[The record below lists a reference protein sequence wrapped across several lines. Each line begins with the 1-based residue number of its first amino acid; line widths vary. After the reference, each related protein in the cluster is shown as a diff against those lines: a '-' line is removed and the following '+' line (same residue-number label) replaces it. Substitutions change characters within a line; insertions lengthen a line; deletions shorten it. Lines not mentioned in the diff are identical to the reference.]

1 MKGMLFVLNR
11 YQFELL
17 NYAEKT
23 SGISLNY
30 KLLSDILKIS
40 QSIIK
45 KEKTNLLELG
55 LLELSDNM
63 KIKISPKGIRT
74 LEPYRVKRA
83 VIMGAGFGS
92 RMMPATKNCPKP
104 MVKVNGKRIIETQLD
119 ALIDAGI
126 KDITIVRGY
135 KKEKYDEL
143 LKKYPFLKF
152 IDNDDYD
159 KTNNISSVMKA
170 LDKIKGGTYL
180 NEADLY
186 ITNPDVITKY
196 QYTSNILGSYSLET
210 DDWSFRMKDGHI
222 VDYQQGNTYCYNYYG
237 ISYWTAE
244 DCDKLRSDWS
254 EAYSTENGKQLFWEF
269 IPLKLRHDNYQVGIR
284 QCTKKDIMEIDNYY
298 ELAALDK
305 SYPKISSK

>member
-1 MKGMLFVLNR
+1 MTFIERKKLVLKDYR
-11 YQFELL
+11 KIAISIRISCKKVQEEILLLKELGYL
-17 NYAEKT
+17 KT
-23 SGISLNY
+23 KHNEI
-30 KLLSDILKIS
+30 
-40 QSIIK
+40 
-45 KEKTNLLELG
+45 LELT
-55 LLELSDNM
+55 L
-63 KIKISPKGIRT
+63 KGYNAI
-74 LEPYRVKRA
+74 EPYRVRRA

-92 RMMPATKNCPKP
+92 RMMPATENCPKP

-119 ALIDAGI
+119 ALIAVGI
-126 KDITIVRGY
+126 RDITIVRGY
-135 KKEKYDEL
+135 KKEKYNNL
-143 LKKYPFLKF
+143 LAKYPFLKF
-152 IDNDDYD
+152 IDNNNYD

-210 DDWSFRMKDGHI
+210 DDWSFRMKDGYI
-222 VDYQQGNTYCYNYYG
+222 TDYQQGNTYCYNYYG

-269 IPLKLRHDNYQVGIR
+269 IPLKLRHDNYQVEIR
-284 QCTKKDIMEIDNYY
+284 QCAKKDIMEIDNYY

>member
-1 MKGMLFVLNR
+1 MLDRYKFEILSYLEKKGKMMNMPKFIADEIRISNN
-11 YQFELL
+11 
-17 NYAEKT
+17 NY
-23 SGISLNY
+23 
-30 KLLSDILKIS
+30 LSNL
-40 QSIIK
+40 
-45 KEKTNLLELG
+45 NLLVSKNLIR
-55 LLELSDNM
+55 LSDN
-63 KIKISPKGIRT
+63 KIMITQSGINA

-92 RMMPATKNCPKP
+92 RMMPATEVCPKP

-119 ALIDAGI
+119 ALINVGI

-135 KKEKYDEL
+135 QREKYNEL
-143 LKKYPFLKF
+143 LIKYPFLKF

-170 LDKIKGGTYL
+170 LDKIKGPIYL

-237 ISYWTAE
+237 ISYWTAS
-244 DCDKLRSDWS
+244 DCDKLRRDWS
-254 EAYSTENGKQLFWEF
+254 ELYSTEEGKQLFWEF
-269 IPLKLRHDNYQVGIR
+269 IPLKLRHDNYQVEIR
-284 QCTKKDIMEIDNYY
+284 QCAKRDIMEIDNYF
-298 ELAALDK
+298 ELVALDN
-305 SYPKISSK
+305 SYPKINSK

>member
-1 MKGMLFVLNR
+1 MINR
-11 YQFELL
+11 YQFEIL
-17 NYAEKT
+17 NYLSKSNVPIDCKIIAKEAK
-23 SGISLNY
+23 ISSKKVLDEVT
-30 KLLSDILKIS
+30 KLLSNRLITSYTSSDQKIQIT
-40 QSIIK
+40 QSG
-45 KEKTNLLELG
+45 LEA
-55 LLELSDNM
+55 LE
-63 KIKISPKGIRT
+63 T
-74 LEPYRVKRA
+74 YRVKRA
-83 VIMGAGFGS
+83 VIIGAGFGS
-92 RMMPATKNCPKP
+92 RMMPATKDCPKP

-126 KDITIVRGY
+126 KDIIIVRGY

-159 KTNNISSVMKA
+159 KTNNISSVMKV

-244 DCDKLRSDWS
+244 DCDKLRRDWS
-254 EAYSTENGKQLFWEF
+254 EAYSTKNGKQLFWEF
-269 IPLKLRHDNYQVGIR
+269 IPLKLCHDNYQVEIR
-284 QCTKKDIMEIDNYY
+284 QCAKKDIMEIDNYY

-305 SYPKISSK
+305 SYPKISLK

>member
-1 MKGMLFVLNR
+1 MISR
-11 YQFELL
+11 YQFEIL
-17 NYAEKT
+17 NYLSKREYTAFNYRNIANT
-23 SGISLNY
+23 VNISSKKVSEEMP
-30 KLLSDILKIS
+30 KLLSNHYIS
-40 QSIIK
+40 LSSNHNGQEVEITK
-45 KEKTNLLELG
+45 QGLEA
-55 LLELSDNM
+55 
-63 KIKISPKGIRT
+63 

-92 RMMPATKNCPKP
+92 RMMPATKDCPKP

-119 ALIDAGI
+119 ALIDTGI

-143 LKKYPFLKF
+143 LDKYPFLKF

-244 DCDKLRSDWS
+244 DSDKLRRDWS
-254 EAYSTENGKQLFWEF
+254 EVYSTKEGKQLFWEL
-269 IPLKLRHDNYQVGIR
+269 IPLKLRHDNYQVEIR
-284 QCTKKDIMEIDNYY
+284 QCAKKDIMEIDNYY

>member
-1 MKGMLFVLNR
+1 MLNR
-11 YQFELL
+11 YQYEIMTFIERKKLVLKDYRKIAISIRISCKKVQEEILLLKELGYL
-17 NYAEKT
+17 KT
-23 SGISLNY
+23 KHNEI
-30 KLLSDILKIS
+30 
-40 QSIIK
+40 
-45 KEKTNLLELG
+45 LELT
-55 LLELSDNM
+55 L
-63 KIKISPKGIRT
+63 KGYNAI
-74 LEPYRVKRA
+74 EPYRVRRA

-92 RMMPATKNCPKP
+92 RMMPATENCPKP

-119 ALIDAGI
+119 ALIAVGI
-126 KDITIVRGY
+126 RDITIVRGY
-135 KKEKYDEL
+135 KKEKYNNL
-143 LKKYPFLKF
+143 LAKYPFLKF
-152 IDNDDYD
+152 IDNNNYD

-210 DDWSFRMKDGHI
+210 DDWSFRMKDGYI
-222 VDYQQGNTYCYNYYG
+222 TDYQQGNTYCYNYYG

-269 IPLKLRHDNYQVGIR
+269 IPLKLRHDNYQVEIR
-284 QCTKKDIMEIDNYY
+284 QCAKKDIMEIDNYY

>member
-1 MKGMLFVLNR
+1 MTFIERKKLVLKDYR
-11 YQFELL
+11 KIAISIRISCKKVQEEILLLKELG
-17 NYAEKT
+17 Y
-23 SGISLNY
+23 
-30 KLLSDILKIS
+30 LKIKHNE
-40 QSIIK
+40 I
-45 KEKTNLLELG
+45 LELT
-55 LLELSDNM
+55 L
-63 KIKISPKGIRT
+63 KGYNAI
-74 LEPYRVKRA
+74 EPYRVRRA

-92 RMMPATKNCPKP
+92 RMMPATENCPKP

-119 ALIDAGI
+119 ALIAVGI

-135 KKEKYDEL
+135 KKEKYNNL
-143 LKKYPFLKF
+143 LAKYPFLKF
-152 IDNDDYD
+152 IDNNNYD

-222 VDYQQGNTYCYNYYG
+222 TDYQQGNTYCYNYYG

-269 IPLKLRHDNYQVGIR
+269 IPLKLRHDNYQVEIR
-284 QCTKKDIMEIDNYY
+284 QCAKKDIMEIDNYY

>member
-1 MKGMLFVLNR
+1 MLNR

-17 NYAEKT
+17 TYIDKQHYIFN
-23 SGISLNY
+23 NY
-30 KLLSDILKIS
+30 KKVSDELKIS
-40 QSIIK
+40 QNIIRK
-45 KEKTNLLELG
+45 QERKLLALK
-55 LLELSDNM
+55 LLQVHDGGR
-63 KIKISPKGIRT
+63 ISLTPRGFSS

-92 RMMPATKNCPKP
+92 RMMPATKDCPKP

-135 KKEKYDEL
+135 KKEKYNEL
-143 LKKYPFLKF
+143 LDKYPFLKF

-159 KTNNISSVMKA
+159 KTNNISSVMKV

-237 ISYWTAE
+237 VSYWTAE
-244 DCDKLRSDWS
+244 DCDKLRRDWS
-254 EAYSTENGKQLFWEF
+254 EVYSTKEGKQLFWEF
-269 IPLKLRHDNYQVGIR
+269 IPLKLRHDNYQVEIR
-284 QCTKKDIMEIDNYY
+284 QCAKKDIMEIDNYY

>member
-1 MKGMLFVLNR
+1 MISR
-11 YQFELL
+11 YQYEILSFL
-17 NYAEKT
+17 EK
-23 SGISLNY
+23 GGKQRLNY
-30 KLLSDILKIS
+30 KNIADSVRIS
-40 QSIIK
+40 RSKTKDEIKELINNGLVSIYGNLITINKDGIK
-45 KEKTNLLELG
+45 A
-55 LLELSDNM
+55 
-63 KIKISPKGIRT
+63 

-83 VIMGAGFGS
+83 VIMGAGYGS
-92 RMMPATKNCPKP
+92 RMMPATKDTPKP
-104 MVKVNGKRIIETQLD
+104 MVRINGKRIIETQLD
-119 ALIDAGI
+119 ALIAVGI

-135 KKEKYDEL
+135 KKEKYNNL
-143 LKKYPFLKF
+143 LAKYPFLKF
-152 IDNDDYD
+152 IDNNNYD

-222 VDYQQGNTYCYNYYG
+222 VNYQQGNTYCYNYYG

-244 DCDKLRSDWS
+244 DCDKLRRDWS
-254 EAYSTENGKQLFWEF
+254 EAYSTKEGKQLFWEF
-269 IPLKLRHDNYQVGIR
+269 IPLKLRHDNYQVEIR
-284 QCTKKDIMEIDNYY
+284 HCAKKDIMEIDNYY

>member
-1 MKGMLFVLNR
+1 MLDRYKFEILSYLEKKGKMMNMPKFIADEIRISNN
-11 YQFELL
+11 
-17 NYAEKT
+17 NY
-23 SGISLNY
+23 
-30 KLLSDILKIS
+30 LSNL
-40 QSIIK
+40 
-45 KEKTNLLELG
+45 NLLVSKNLIR
-55 LLELSDNM
+55 LSDN
-63 KIKISPKGIRT
+63 KIMITQSGINA

-92 RMMPATKNCPKP
+92 RMMPATEVCPKP

-119 ALIDAGI
+119 ALINVGI

-135 KKEKYDEL
+135 QREKYNEL
-143 LKKYPFLKF
+143 LIKYPFLKF

-170 LDKIKGGTYL
+170 LDKIKGPTYL

-237 ISYWTAE
+237 ISYWTAS
-244 DCDKLRSDWS
+244 DCDKLRRDWS
-254 EAYSTENGKQLFWEF
+254 ELYSTEEGKQLFWEF
-269 IPLKLRHDNYQVGIR
+269 IPLKLRHDNYQVEIR
-284 QCTKKDIMEIDNYY
+284 QCAKRDIMEIDNYF
-298 ELAALDK
+298 ELVALDN
-305 SYPKISSK
+305 SYPKINSK